1 MAVAPYVTHKC
12 PGHLLVKHDSD
23 RTALRRF
30 RGPIPGRD
38 PLLLQDTLLLRV
50 LQDPMGLLTRA
61 PCSVPPRHRRHNG
74 MHVPSAANGCPT
86 VFQVSH

>member
-12 PGHLLVKHDSD
+12 LGHLLLKHDSD

-38 PLLLQDTLLLRV
+38 PLLLQDTLLLHILQV
-50 LQDPMGLLTRA
+50 LMGLLTRA
-61 PCSVPPRHRRHNG
+61 PRSVPPQA
-74 MHVPSAANGCPT
+74 S
-86 VFQVSH
+86 SL